1 MPTFICEGIY
11 EFTVNYLLTQANKN
25 KKKQIAEQMGGAE
38 EERRCLSK
46 YEMVRIMLSGSGK
59 YSPYCDQTLYF
70 SISFGDSM
78 RNWLF
83 STGAIVY
90 TS

>member
-1 MPTFICEGIY
+1 MSAFIWEGIY
-11 EFTVNYLLTQANKN
+11 EFTVNYLLTQANKY
-25 KKKQIAEQMGGAE
+25 KKQIAEQMGGAE

-46 YEMVRIMLSGSGK
+46 YEMVWILLSGSEK
-59 YSPYCDQTLYF
+59 HSPNYHQTLYF

-83 STGAIVY
+83 STGAIVH